1 MTLEETLK
9 SLKASFS
16 GKSAETETLSK
27 EIAGLKAKVEALTA
41 EKANLA
47 DELLAAQAVTSSAS
61 DAVAKVEELSKALA
75 ASESQ
80 KAQAIAQIE
89 SVGKVAAKMVA
100 AVGAA
105 PVEINPAEAGAV
117 APKTNAEVWDEFMG
131 MKDAAKKQAFYNAN
145 RAAIIAH
152 LGIK

>member
-9 SLKASFS
+9 SLTAKFS
-16 GKSAETETLSK
+16 GKSAEAEAMSK
-27 EIAGLKAKVEALTA
+27 EIAGLNAKVETLIA

-47 DELLAAQAVTSSAS
+47 DELLAAKSAAAAS
-61 DAVAKVEELSKALA
+61 VDAVAKVDELTKALA
-75 ASESQ
+75 ASEAQ
-80 KAQAIAQIE
+80 KAQAVAQIE

-105 PVEINPAEAGAV
+105 PVEINPAEAA
-117 APKTNAEVWDEFMG
+117 ATTPKTNAEVWEEFMG
-131 MKDAAKKQAFYNAN
+131 IKDAAKKQAFYNAN
-145 RAAIIAH
+145 RPAIIAH

>member
-9 SLKASFS
+9 SLKTAFS
-16 GKSAETETLSK
+16 GKSAEAEAMSK
-27 EIAGLKAKVEALTA
+27 EIAALKSQVETLNA
-41 EKANLA
+41 EKALVIEQFNAAEAKAAESALA
-47 DELLAAQAVTSSAS
+47 I
-61 DAVAKVEELSKALA
+61 AKVEELNKALA
-75 ASESQ
+75 TAEAQ
-80 KAQAIAQIE
+80 KVAAVSQIE

-105 PVEINPAEAGAV
+105 PVEINPAETAAS
-117 APKTNAEVWDEFMG
+117 PKTNAEVWEEFMT

-145 RAAIIAH
+145 RGAIIAH

>member
-9 SLKASFS
+9 SLTAKFS
-16 GKSAETETLSK
+16 GKSAEAEAMSK
-27 EIAGLKAKVEALTA
+27 EIAGLNAKVETLIA

-47 DELLAAQAVTSSAS
+47 DELLAAKSAAAAS
-61 DAVAKVEELSKALA
+61 LDAVAKVDELTKALA
-75 ASESQ
+75 ASEAQ
-80 KAQAIAQIE
+80 KAQAVAQIE

-105 PVEINPAEAGAV
+105 PVEINPAEAAAT
-117 APKTNAEVWDEFMG
+117 APKTNAEVWEEFMG
-131 MKDAAKKQAFYNAN
+131 IKDAAKKQAFYNAN
-145 RAAIIAH
+145 RPAIIAH